1 MDTLYHILGILS
13 LLYVAATAVMGVVAL
28 VDWLRRPPEASEED
42 VRIAVERYRSAYG
55 DEVQHVLGE
64 HIRGARLARAYR
76 HKRMLCRVA
85 DRIREED
92 VPVPIRGKQRGQ

>member
-13 LLYVAATAVMGVVAL
+13 LLYVAATAVLGVVAF

-42 VRIAVERYRSAYG
+42 VRIAVERYRNAYG
-55 DEVQHVLGE
+55 DEVQNVLGN
-64 HIRGARLARAYR
+64 HIHGARLARAYR

-85 DRIREED
+85 DKIREED
-92 VPVPIRGKQRGQ
+92 GAVPLRWKQRDQ